1 MRCSTLN
8 SIPNLDGWASRAL
21 RANNDIL
28 AHHSFL
34 TGILYRVVD
43 LLAVIAAAAVASL
56 IRSPDTAWLPYQI
69 TILIALLLVIIVF
82 DRFELY
88 APWRGRSL
96 VDQVG
101 RLALA
106 WVTVFALLISS
117 AFLMKLSANFSRG
130 WVTAWFATGFMTLSI
145 ARAGTLFALR
155 SLRSRGWNHKQVVI
169 VGAGQ
174 WAREIAKRVQST
186 DWLGFDIKCFVDSEP
201 ERWRHEM
208 NGFKLAGHYDLLPG
222 ILAEGDVDE
231 VWICMPLHVRERQGI
246 DHVEKVR
253 ELLRDDM
260 VNQRIVPDIAELR
273 IFEKPM
279 TEIAGIPFINL
290 TTSPHQGIN
299 RITKLIEDYVLGSVI
314 LILAAPLMLVIAAL
328 IKLTSPGPV
337 FFTQLRH
344 GWDGKPFNVFK
355 FRTMYA
361 HYVNEGEVEQARRE
375 DARVTPLGRLLRS
388 TSLDELPQFFNVL
401 KGDMS
406 IVGPRPHAMEHNEM
420 YKDLIDS
427 FMQRHRVKPGITG
440 WAQVNGW
447 RGGTDTVDQMRGRI
461 ELDLYYIEH
470 WSLTFDIKIL
480 FLTLIRGF
488 LHKNAY

>member
-1 MRCSTLN
+1 
-8 SIPNLDGWASRAL
+8 
-21 RANNDIL
+21 
-28 AHHSFL
+28 
-34 TGILYRVVD
+34 
-43 LLAVIAAAAVASL
+43 
-56 IRSPDTAWLPYQI
+56 
-69 TILIALLLVIIVF
+69 
-82 DRFELY
+82 
-88 APWRGRSL
+88 
-96 VDQVG
+96 
-101 RLALA
+101 
-106 WVTVFALLISS
+106 
-117 AFLMKLSANFSRG
+117 
-130 WVTAWFATGFMTLSI
+130 
-145 ARAGTLFALR
+145 
-155 SLRSRGWNHKQVVI
+155 
-169 VGAGQ
+169 
-174 WAREIAKRVQST
+174 
-186 DWLGFDIKCFVDSEP
+186 
-201 ERWRHEM
+201 
-208 NGFKLAGHYDLLPG
+208 LPG

-246 DHVEKVR
+246 DHVQKVR
-253 ELLRDDM
+253 DLLRDDM

-299 RITKLIEDYVLGSVI
+299 RITKLAEDYVLGS
-314 LILAAPLMLVIAAL
+314 LILVFAAPLMVVIAAL

-344 GWDGKPFNVFK
+344 GWDGKPFPVLK
-355 FRTMYA
+355 FRTMFA
-361 HYVNEGEVEQARRE
+361 HSVNEGEVAQARRKDE
-375 DARVTPLGRLLRS
+375 RITPLGRLLRS

-420 YKDLIDS
+420 YKDVIDS